1 MDTYKMDIDKIRA
14 LSFSKGMSLSKLC
27 ESAGM
32 SRNRATE
39 WKHRGVNPRTVYRI
53 AQVLDVD
60 PEELILNAAAV
71 EHKLSLM
78 NKGNGGK

>member
-1 MDTYKMDIDKIRA
+1 MNTYKMNMDKIRS

-39 WKHRGVNPRTVYRI
+39 WKYRGVNPRTVYRI
-53 AQVLDVD
+53 AQVLEVE
-60 PEELILNAAAV
+60 PEELILKEAD
-71 EHKLSLM
+71 K
-78 NKGNGGK
+78 